1 MLPEFSRLFFG
12 SFSGSFSRKTGS
24 AEKSSF
30 SWDFQCFV
38 FVSYCFRYYFGLI
51 LSLSVPFFPR
61 KTSFVCRPF
70 HFWSVLLRI
79 LRSDF
84 CRYVSSW
91 AAFYICTPMDCYEWN
106 VLLVV
111 VLEGKML
118 PEFFA
123 GVFREFLRHFFA
135 EDRFG
140 KKSSF
145 SWDFQCFVFVTYCF
159 RYYFG
164 LIWSLSVPFFPRKTS
179 LVCRPC
185 RFTALCSIFSIQIF
199 VVASRLGPPVLLR
212 CSMGI
217 PR

>member
-1 MLPEFSRLFFG
+1 MLCFCHLLFSLLLWF
-12 SFSGSFSRKTGS
+12 
-24 AEKSSF
+24 
-30 SWDFQCFV
+30 DFV
-38 FVSYCFRYYFGLI
+38 FVGAF
-51 LSLSVPFFPR
+51 FFPR

-79 LRSDF
+79 LHSDY
-84 CRYVSSW
+84 CRCVSSW

-111 VLEGKML
+111 VLEGNFKML

-140 KKSSF
+140 KKIYF

-164 LIWSLSVPFFPRKTS
+164 LILSLSVPFFSPGK
-179 LVCRPC
+179 LVLFADHVVLQRCAPYF
-185 RFTALCSIFSIQIF
+185 RF
-199 VVASRLGPPVLLR
+199 
-212 CSMGI
+212 
-217 PR
+217 